1 MRTSSGNLFVGV
13 ICLLTLSVTSLP
25 ADQLMMQ
32 NGDRYVGTILS
43 VSADSVVLQSEVLG
57 KVTLPKSKVS
67 SLSFGNTVAASAAPA
82 APATVVSAPS
92 PSSPST
98 NADLA
103 AAFRSLGANTNF
115 VRQVS
120 QQLLAGSPEANA
132 KYDEM
137 VDGLMSGKLNLT
149 DLRNQARTSINQINQ
164 LKKELGPDADDAL
177 DGYLSILENFV
188 SEAGTE
194 EAPVKPAGNPA
205 TTNMSSVYRTVARP
219 VVRPGVSAKAPSASD
234 TQNP

>member
-1 MRTSSGNLFVGV
+1 MRTSSRT
-13 ICLLTLSVTSLP
+13 LLAVLAVCFAFCAGALR
-25 ADQLMMQ
+25 ADQLLMQ
-32 NGDRYVGTILS
+32 NGDRYLGTIVS

-57 KVTLPKSKVS
+57 KVTLPRTKVT
-67 SLSFGNTVAASAAPA
+67 SLSFGNTVATSAAPV

-92 PSSPST
+92 PNSPST
-98 NADLA
+98 NLDLA

-120 QQLLAGSPEANA
+120 QQLLSGSPEATA

-137 VDGLMSGKLNLT
+137 VDGLMSGKINLT

-177 DGYLSILENFV
+177 DGYLSILESFV
-188 SEAGTE
+188 SEAGNE
-194 EAPVKPAGNPA
+194 VPATPARNPA
-205 TTNMSSVYRTVARP
+205 TTNLSSVYRPAVPHPA
-219 VVRPGVSAKAPSASD
+219 VSAKTLSATD
-234 TQNP
+234 TLDP